1 MTTYTFYTHDNVQPG
16 SLITHLCF
24 SCEVPLVFHDR
35 KEFFNVCKAYDSNV
49 LENPSA
55 SSRFIG
61 GNIQWGMLE
70 RT

>member
-35 KEFFNVCKAYDSNV
+35 KEFFNVCKA
-49 LENPSA
+49 
-55 SSRFIG
+55 
-61 GNIQWGMLE
+61 
-70 RT
+70 